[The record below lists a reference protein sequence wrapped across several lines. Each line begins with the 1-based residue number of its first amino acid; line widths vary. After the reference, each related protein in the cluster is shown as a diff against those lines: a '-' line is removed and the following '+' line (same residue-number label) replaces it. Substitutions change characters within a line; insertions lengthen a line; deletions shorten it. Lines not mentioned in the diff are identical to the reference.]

1 MIVHET
7 SRLSLE
13 SWDLDDFE
21 AFAAIARDPEVMRFI
36 ADGKPWPDS
45 RIGWFMGKQAALQ
58 ETLGF
63 CNWKMTN
70 RTSRELLG
78 FCGIAPLASVGDIEI
93 GWWLKPTHWHQGIAY
108 EAAERVVS
116 AAFDE
121 HGIHRLVARAYRSN
135 TRSVALME
143 RLGMTFDRF
152 LEPGPVGDIVLFVLE
167 APTSSVRQSKG
178 SGRTDRVAQRVA
190 R

>member
-7 SRLSLE
+7 PRLLLE

-36 ADGKPWPDS
+36 AEGKPWPDS
-45 RIGWFMGKQAALQ
+45 KIGWFMGKQAALQ

-63 CNWKMTN
+63 CNWKITD

-78 FCGIAPLASVGDIEI
+78 FCGIAPLASVGEIEI
-93 GWWLKPTHWHQGIAY
+93 GWWLKPAHWQKGIAF

-116 AAFDE
+116 AAFED
-121 HGIHRLVARAYRSN
+121 HSIHRIVARAYRSN

-143 RLGMTFDRF
+143 RLGMTFDRL
-152 LEPGPVGDIVLFVLE
+152 LEPGPVGDIVLFVLD
-167 APTSSVRQSKG
+167 APISSVRQSKG
-178 SGRTDRVAQRVA
+178 LDRTDGE
-190 R
+190 